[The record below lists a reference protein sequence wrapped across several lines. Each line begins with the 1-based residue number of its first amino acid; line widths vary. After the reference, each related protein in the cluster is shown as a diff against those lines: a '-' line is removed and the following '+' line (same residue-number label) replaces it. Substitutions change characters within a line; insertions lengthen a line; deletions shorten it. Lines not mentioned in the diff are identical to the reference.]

1 MQTKTDYRIKTNQYP
16 ELIKQFKGME
26 IEVFKGRKYPIG
38 SRHIVKDIDYY
49 DVYSGNF
56 CVKSIIYFVCTDGAK
71 IDSCNCIW
79 GSDLYIENDWTD
91 DIYLNQYS

>member
-1 MQTKTDYRIKTNQYP
+1 MQTKTDERIKTAMYP
-16 ELIKQFKGME
+16 ELIKEFKGTQ

-71 IDSCNCIW
+71 IDSSNCIW
-79 GSDLYIENDWTD
+79 GHDLYIENDWTEED
-91 DIYLNQYS
+91 FRNQYS